1 VRKTKTAL
9 ALLVMA
15 FSFLQAYAQAPS
27 DKELLQE
34 AKILIFDKKWE
45 QAQQKL
51 DDLLVRYS
59 DSPLYSQALFYKGKC
74 LSEQE
79 GEERKAIEV
88 YKQYKGRKDADK
100 NLIQESEIK
109 IIDLSFDLYEQG
121 RTSYIDEIEQSLR
134 SRDKAV
140 RYYAAIKL
148 SKISDKSTARKGL
161 PVLKDIL
168 EREKDTELRDLAKL
182 AVLRIDPDE
191 LENIQDHEYETRPR
205 MLCIRVYD
213 RGEEEASFS
222 LNIPWALA
230 DLALSSIPEEDKK
243 KMRDEGYDLDDIM
256 KELTKIKGNIL
267 EIKSED
273 SLIKIWIE

>member
-1 VRKTKTAL
+1 VRKTKIGL

-27 DKELLQE
+27 DKELFQE

-51 DDLLVRYS
+51 DDLLVRYPQ
-59 DSPLYSQALFYKGKC
+59 SPLYSQALFYKGKC

-79 GEERKAIEV
+79 GEERNAIEV
-88 YKQYKGRKDADK
+88 YKQYKDRKDADK
-100 NLIQESEIK
+100 NLIQESETK
-109 IIDLSFDLYEQG
+109 IIDLSYDLYEQG
-121 RTSYIDEIEQSLR
+121 RTSYLDEIELALR

-148 SKISDKSTARKGL
+148 SKISNKKTARKGL
-161 PVLKDIL
+161 SVLEDIL

-182 AVLRIDPDE
+182 AVLRIDPDA
-191 LENIQDHEYETRPR
+191 LENIRDHEYESRPR
-205 MLCIRVYD
+205 MLCIRIYD
-213 RGEEEASFS
+213 IGEEEASFS

-230 DLALSSIPEEDKK
+230 DLALSSIPEEDKQE
-243 KMRDEGYDLDDIM
+243 MREEGYDLDDIL
-256 KELTKIKGNIL
+256 KQLTKIKGNII
-267 EIKSED
+267 EIRGED
-273 SLIKIWIE
+273 SVIKIWIE

>member
-1 VRKTKTAL
+1 VRKTTIGL

-27 DKELLQE
+27 DKELFQE

-51 DDLLVRYS
+51 DDLLVRYPQ
-59 DSPLYSQALFYKGKC
+59 SPLYSQALFYKGKC

-79 GEERKAIEV
+79 GEERNAIEV
-88 YKQYKGRKDADK
+88 YKQYKDRKDADK
-100 NLIQESEIK
+100 NLIQESETK
-109 IIDLSFDLYEQG
+109 IIDLSYDLYEQG
-121 RTSYIDEIEQSLR
+121 RTSYLDEIELALR

-148 SKISDKSTARKGL
+148 SKISNKKTARKGL
-161 PVLKDIL
+161 SVLEDIL

-182 AVLRIDPDE
+182 AVLRIDPDA
-191 LENIQDHEYETRPR
+191 LENIRDHEYESRPR
-205 MLCIRVYD
+205 MLCIRIYD
-213 RGEEEASFS
+213 IGEEEASFS

-230 DLALSSIPEEDKK
+230 DLALSSIPEEDKQE
-243 KMRDEGYDLDDIM
+243 MREEGYDLDDIL
-256 KELTKIKGNIL
+256 KQLTKIKGNII
-267 EIKSED
+267 EIRGED
-273 SLIKIWIE
+273 SVIKIWIE